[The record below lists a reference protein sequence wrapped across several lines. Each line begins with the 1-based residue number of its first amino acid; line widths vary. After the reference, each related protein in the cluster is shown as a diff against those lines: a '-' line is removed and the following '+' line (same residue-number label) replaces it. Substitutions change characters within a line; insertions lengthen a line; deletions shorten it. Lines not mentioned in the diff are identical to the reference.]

1 MKKVR
6 VGTRGSKL
14 ALVQAETVIRLLA
27 ERFRDISFEIVVIH
41 SKGDLI
47 TDRPLQEIGG
57 SGLFTGELEAAL
69 SNGEVDFAVHSMKD
83 LPSEIPSWLTLAPA
97 PVRADMR
104 DALILR
110 EGYPCLA
117 ELPVGAKI
125 GTGSIRRGMLLKAMN
140 PEIEIVPIRGN
151 VDSRLAKVGPQLDG
165 VVLAAAGLARLGLT
179 DRVTQYFEPSEI
191 IPAPCQGILALELR
205 KDDTF
210 IMNMLE
216 TIKDEE
222 TDISAR
228 AERAFL
234 RGTGAGCHAP
244 VGAFCEHDASGITL
258 TGLYGTE
265 EKGLV
270 RGSLSGE
277 KVNAESVGLRLA
289 EQLLQK
295 LEEM

>member
-14 ALVQAETVIRLLA
+14 ALVQAETIVKLLA
-27 ERFRDISFEIVVIH
+27 EQFQDISFELVVIH
-41 SKGDLI
+41 SKGDRI

-57 SGLFTGELEAAL
+57 SGLFTGELEAVL
-69 SNGEVDFAVHSMKD
+69 SSGEVDFAVHSMKD
-83 LPSEIPSWLTLAPA
+83 LPAEIPPWLTLAPA
-97 PVRADMR
+97 PVREDMR
-104 DALILR
+104 DVLVLR
-110 EGYPCLA
+110 DCYTCLA
-117 ELPVGAKI
+117 DLPDGAKI
-125 GTGSIRRGMLLKAMN
+125 GTGSIRRGMLLNAMN
-140 PEIEIVPIRGN
+140 PKIEIVPIRGN

-165 VVLAAAGLARLGLT
+165 VVLAAAGLARLGLS
-179 DRVTQYFEPSEI
+179 DRVTQYFEPSEM

-216 TIKDEE
+216 TIKDEK

-244 VGAFCEHDASGITL
+244 VGAFCEHDVSGITL

-277 KVNAESVGLRLA
+277 KENAESLGLRLA
-289 EQLLQK
+289 EQLLRK

>member
-14 ALVQAETVIRLLA
+14 ALTQTEIVIRLLA
-27 ERFRDISFEIVVIH
+27 EQFRDISFETVVIH
-41 SKGDLI
+41 SKGDRI
-47 TDRPLQEIGG
+47 TDRPLQKIGD
-57 SGLFTGELEAAL
+57 SGLFTEELESAL
-69 SNGEVDFAVHSMKD
+69 SSGEVDFAVHSMKD

-97 PVRADMR
+97 PVRADVR
-104 DALILR
+104 DVLVLR
-110 EGYPCLA
+110 DGYSCLA
-117 ELPVGAKI
+117 ELPAGAKI
-125 GTGSIRRGMLLKAMN
+125 GTGSLRRMMQLKAMN
-140 PEIEIVPIRGN
+140 PELELVPIRGN

-179 DRVTQYFEPSEI
+179 NLVTQYFEPSEM

-205 KDDTF
+205 KEDIF
-210 IMNMLE
+210 VMNMLT
-216 TIKDEE
+216 TIKDEK

-244 VGAFCEHDASGITL
+244 IGAFCEHGVSGITL
-258 TGLYGTE
+258 AGLYGTE

-270 RGSLSGE
+270 CGSLSGE
-277 KVNAESVGLRLA
+277 TENAESLGLRLA
-289 EQLLQK
+289 EQLLRK
-295 LEEM
+295 LEEK